1 MTPSAQF
8 PPAPKVLVHP
18 VPPPYGFSSTQSI
31 RPPSISILGTLTYE
45 HIETG
50 RPDLEPSDN
59 RRKRLDKR
67 GARLQLVDA
76 EAHEEDKSDGAR
88 VSHHELLTP

>member
-1 MTPSAQF
+1 MHLCLLHTDFPQLTPF
-8 PPAPKVLVHP
+8 
-18 VPPPYGFSSTQSI
+18 G
-31 RPPSISILGTLTYE
+31 RPSISILGTLTYE

-88 VSHHELLTP
+88 VSHHELLTPYKRWLR

>member
-1 MTPSAQF
+1 M
-8 PPAPKVLVHP
+8 
-18 VPPPYGFSSTQSI
+18 
-31 RPPSISILGTLTYE
+31 YE
-45 HIETG
+45 HVETW

-88 VSHHELLTP
+88 VRITNYSPPINAGCDDRA